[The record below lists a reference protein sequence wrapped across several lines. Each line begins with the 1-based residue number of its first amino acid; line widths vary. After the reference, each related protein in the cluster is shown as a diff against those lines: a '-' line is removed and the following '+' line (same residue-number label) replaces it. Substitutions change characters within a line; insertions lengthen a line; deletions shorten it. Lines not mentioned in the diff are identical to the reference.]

1 VKPVLAISAVILVL
15 AMALFRLHK
24 ESGLM
29 ELERCQNA
37 VRQAKSW
44 TVESI
49 SRRESPNFVT
59 FTTRNR
65 VSCPEGYEYLYRT
78 RTHDDV
84 IIEQSTV
91 QTHGVTYV
99 ETVDDAW
106 RQITA
111 PLHPQLLAECGKG
124 PALVQ
129 QTVFNAILEVP
140 RRTAGKIVE
149 GQLQTI
155 EGAKCQEWNVDYGNE
170 WPQTAPFSV
179 CIDTR
184 TYLPRRITFGYPS
197 AEHTFTGWN
206 STIVDPPSL

>member
-1 VKPVLAISAVILVL
+1 MKPALAISAVILVL
-15 AMALFRLHK
+15 IMVLVRLHK

-49 SRRESPNFVT
+49 SRPESPNFVT

-65 VSCPEGYEYLYRT
+65 VNCPLDYDYVYRT

-84 IIEQSTV
+84 ITEQSTI
-91 QTHGVTYV
+91 QTGGVTYM
-99 ETVDDAW
+99 ETVDGTW

-111 PLHPQLLAECGKG
+111 PPNPQILAECGKG
-124 PALVQ
+124 PAIVQ
-129 QTVFNAILEVP
+129 QTVFNAVLEVP

-155 EGAKCQEWNVDYGNE
+155 EGAKCREWNVDYGNE

-179 CIDTR
+179 CVDTK
-184 TYLPRRITFGYPS
+184 TYLPRRITFGHPS
-197 AEHTFTGWN
+197 AEHSFTGWN
-206 STIVDPPSL
+206 STIVRPPSL

>member
-15 AMALFRLHK
+15 AMVLFRLHK

-49 SRRESPNFVT
+49 SRPESPTFVT

-65 VSCPEGYEYLYRT
+65 VSCPEDSEYLYRT

-84 IIEQSTV
+84 ITEQSTV
-91 QTHGVTYV
+91 QTHGATYV
-99 ETVDDAW
+99 ETVDGTW
-106 RQITA
+106 HQIAA
-111 PLHPQLLAECGKG
+111 PLNPEISAECGKG
-124 PALVQ
+124 PAVVQ
-129 QTVFNAILEVP
+129 QTVFNAVLEVP
-140 RRTAGKIVE
+140 RRRAGKVVE
-149 GQLQTI
+149 GRLQTI

-170 WPQTAPFSV
+170 WPQTAPFAV
-179 CIDTR
+179 CIDTK
-184 TYLPRRITFGYPS
+184 THLPRRIAFGYPS

-206 STIVDPPSL
+206 STIVDPPAL

>member
-1 VKPVLAISAVILVL
+1 VKTLLAISAVILL
-15 AMALFRLHK
+15 LGMALFRLHK

-37 VRQAKSW
+37 VRQATSW

-49 SRRESPNFVT
+49 SRPESPNFVT

-65 VSCPEGYEYLYRT
+65 VRCPEDYEYLYRT

-84 IIEQSTV
+84 ISEQSTV
-91 QTHGVTYV
+91 QTHSVTYQ
-99 ETVDDAW
+99 ETIDDAW
-106 RQITA
+106 HQITA
-111 PLHPQLLAECGKG
+111 PVNPQILAECGKG
-124 PALVQ
+124 PAIVQ
-129 QTVFNAILEVP
+129 QTVFNAVLEVP

-179 CIDTR
+179 CIDSK

-197 AEHTFTGWN
+197 AEYTFTGWN
-206 STIVDPPSL
+206 ATIVEAPSL

>member
-15 AMALFRLHK
+15 AMVLFRLHK

-29 ELERCQNA
+29 ELERCQKA

-49 SRRESPNFVT
+49 SRPESPNFVT
-59 FTTRNR
+59 FTTRNK
-65 VSCPEGYEYLYRT
+65 VSCPEDYEYVYRT

-84 IIEQSTV
+84 ITEQSTV
-91 QTHGVTYV
+91 QTHGVTYA
-99 ETVDDAW
+99 ETLDGTW

-111 PLHPQLLAECGKG
+111 PLNPQISAECGKG
-124 PALVQ
+124 PAIVQ

-149 GQLQTI
+149 GQLQSI